1 MASLGIGPMTMPCC
15 YIGGARRRRP
25 GAGTPARARMVRA
38 DMTASSTQRRPGAPG
53 SPELLRSAAAR
64 AAKIDAS
71 AAIRTAHRAAF
82 VMPGRRPA
90 RPFVAPYARAR
101 KVG

>member
-1 MASLGIGPMTMPCC
+1 MATIGIGPMTMPCC
-15 YIGGARRRRP
+15 AVGRARRRRP
-25 GAGTPARARMVRA
+25 GASTPARARMVRT
-38 DMTASSTQRRPGAPG
+38 DSSAQRRPGAPG
-53 SPELLRSAAAR
+53 APELLRSAAAR
-64 AAKIDAS
+64 AAKIEAS

-101 KVG
+101 KAG